1 MVMEA
6 YNHWEIHSYFL
17 NCPLP
22 CLIAGGKGWEV
33 VTTCVGKLG
42 RFQLVGFTVAC
53 THINVHIY
61 IIYIISGQIGIVHES
76 E

>member
-1 MVMEA
+1 MAMD
-6 YNHWEIHSYFL
+6 NLKNKSGFL
-17 NCPLP
+17 SGCKPPLP